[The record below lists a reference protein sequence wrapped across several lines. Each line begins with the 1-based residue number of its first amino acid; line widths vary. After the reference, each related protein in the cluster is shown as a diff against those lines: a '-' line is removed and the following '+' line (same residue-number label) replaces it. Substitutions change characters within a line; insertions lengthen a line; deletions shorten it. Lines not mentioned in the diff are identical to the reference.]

1 MSNATRW
8 LLRAVLAVFVIAA
21 AFHIVTHAI
30 AVREAAI
37 DPAHAEAARQRLTVE
52 PLDGTAFG
60 VIASQTDDPVRAL
73 ELHRI
78 AVRHAPRDTSLRVLL
93 INRLL
98 RDGRHV
104 EALPHV
110 DTLLRIAPVYRE
122 QVYPVIAQLAG
133 DAQFADALLRTLHT
147 NPTWRLAFI
156 EQLMTAD
163 HQHLL
168 DALHARGEM
177 TSDEFNRWLE
187 GLFRRSRWGDAY
199 GLWATRGAP
208 GSAPQRWVNNG
219 DFRDAPGGAGFDWR
233 VVHVPGVELDFV
245 HVIGANGLVAHARF
259 QGRPVAQV
267 GLEQPLVLVP
277 GSYRLT
283 ARMRAESLAGETGL
297 QWIVACDGVV
307 MQSHSPPVLGSL
319 GWKSVFADF
328 DVPATGCPGQWL
340 RLVNTAPAGAA
351 QQLSGDLWLDDI
363 VIHRRDAA
371 PVASAM
377 LRVSAGI
384 ALRSGEAGF
393 TEARTGDRLAE
404 GDQLVVTAGTVATLT
419 HPNGCAKTYR
429 RRGVYPVAQA
439 ACADLGIADLELA
452 NTGTNDARAV
462 RLPALPLIEVRP
474 DNAQERLPIGR

>member
-8 LLRAVLAVFVIAA
+8 MLRAVLVVCMVVASVRIVI
-21 AFHIVTHAI
+21 HTI
-30 AVREAAI
+30 AVRVAVG
-37 DPAHAEAARQRLTVE
+37 DPAHAMAARELLAVE
-52 PLDGTAFG
+52 PLHGQAFG
-60 VIASQTDDPVRAL
+60 VIASQADDPARAL
-73 ELHRI
+73 QLHRI
-78 AVRHAPRDTSLRVLL
+78 AARRAPRDTSLRVWL

-98 RDGRHV
+98 RDGRPV
-104 EALPHV
+104 EALPHI

-147 NPTWRLAFI
+147 NPTWRLAFLDL
-156 EQLMTAD
+156 LMTAD
-163 HQHLL
+163 HQSLL
-168 DALHARGEM
+168 DLIHARGEM

-187 GLFRRSRWGDAY
+187 GMLRRSRWGDAY
-199 GLWATRGAP
+199 GLWATRRAP
-208 GSAPQRWVNNG
+208 GDAPLRWVHNG
-219 DFRDAPGGAGFDWR
+219 DFLAAPGGQGFDWR
-233 VVHVPGVELDFV
+233 VLHVPGVDLDFV
-245 HVIGANGLVAHARF
+245 HVIGASGLVAHARF

-267 GLEQPLVLVP
+267 GLEQPLVLAP

-307 MQSHSPPVLGSL
+307 MRSHSPPMLGSF
-319 GWKSVFADF
+319 GWKPVFADF
-328 DVPATGCPGQWL
+328 DVPTTGCPGQWL

-363 VIHRRDAA
+363 AIRRRSAT
-371 PVASAM
+371 PIASAI
-377 LRVSAGI
+377 LRVEGGI

-393 TEARTGDRLAE
+393 TLARTGHRLSE

-439 ACADLGIADLELA
+439 ACADPGIPDLDLAD
-452 NTGTNDARAV
+452 TGTNDARAV